1 MALAEVWA
9 GDTSRKR
16 ECVFWL
22 TGMKVFIPTRARCA
36 DGIPNFLRAVYN
48 LDAHGASH
56 RFGCDKQWTP
66 ISQYLCL
73 ATGLATTILYSLF
86 ALQKMRLYHEGV
98 LLGALI
104 YHILVHKIC
113 CQKVDCIDICIPPN
127 NTGMFGGVGQE
138 IAEKKFI

>member
-1 MALAEVWA
+1 MMPLTVAVLQTCIAHA
-9 GDTSRKR
+9 CIKA
-16 ECVFWL
+16 CVFDVGIGNVCVAATICYWL
-22 TGMKVFIPTRARCA
+22 
-36 DGIPNFLRAVYN
+36 L
-48 LDAHGASH
+48 
-56 RFGCDKQWTP
+56 TP
-66 ISQYLCL
+66 YAF

-127 NTGMFGGVGQE
+127 NPGMFGGVGQE
-138 IAEKKFI
+138 FL

>member
-1 MALAEVWA
+1 MHMAPAIDLAA
-9 GDTSRKR
+9 TNNGP
-16 ECVFWL
+16 L
-22 TGMKVFIPTRARCA
+22 Y
-36 DGIPNFLRAVYN
+36 PNIYAF
-48 LDAHGASH
+48 
-56 RFGCDKQWTP
+56 
-66 ISQYLCL
+66 

-127 NTGMFGGVGQE
+127 NPGMFGG
-138 IAEKKFI
+138 